1 MIPMITVLTIAEI
14 EAGCSSISSKCY
26 NNTPGRTARYV
37 LISTLPC
44 KTDRTRGSQSPIQ
57 LLLPPGLCSVVCP
70 ILTTPVST
78 LELSPTRFVNSLEN
92 GSLEIMTGTTGLSI
106 ASINGL
112 GGAKCV
118 DVAVTKD
125 PYPST
130 LGTGPIFGVSAGG
143 RNTGRNDSVYHSYHT
158 WRWSVRRH
166 METRSSELLGKYNGS
181 Y

>member
-1 MIPMITVLTIAEI
+1 M
-14 EAGCSSISSKCY
+14 G
-26 NNTPGRTARYV
+26 TA
-37 LISTLPC
+37 
-44 KTDRTRGSQSPIQ
+44 
-57 LLLPPGLCSVVCP
+57 
-70 ILTTPVST
+70 
-78 LELSPTRFVNSLEN
+78 
-92 GSLEIMTGTTGLSI
+92 GLSI
-106 ASINGL
+106 ASISGL

-166 METRSSELLGKYNGS
+166 METRSSELLGKYSGS